1 MNYLCGA
8 KRDIN
13 MINTVIFD
21 MDGLLVDSEPL
32 WGIAMQEVFATVGVE
47 MSGEMAAYTT
57 GLRTTEVVSYWHDH
71 FKWEQKSTEQVT
83 TEIVDTV
90 TDKILAQGKSMEGL
104 HYILDYFRQ
113 KDFKIGLASSSPMR
127 LIQSVITHLDIK
139 DYFQAVSSAEF
150 EPYGKPHPAVYLACA
165 KALNSNPLD
174 CVAFEDSLTGMTA
187 AKAARMKTVV
197 VPEPHRRSDI
207 RYALADLKLDSLL
220 EFNDE
225 QLAKLQ

>member
-1 MNYLCGA
+1 
-8 KRDIN
+8 

-47 MSGEMAAYTT
+47 ISRELAAHTT
-57 GLRTTEVVSYWHDH
+57 GLRTTEVVNYWHDY
-71 FKWEQKSTEQVT
+71 FKWENKSTDQVT
-83 TEIVDTV
+83 IEIVDTV
-90 TDKILAQGKSMEGL
+90 TDKILAEGKSMEGL
-104 HYILDYFRQ
+104 HYILDYFQQ

-127 LIQSVITHLDIK
+127 LIQSVINHLDIK

-150 EPYGKPHPAVYLACA
+150 ESYGKPHPAVYLACA
-165 KALNSNPLD
+165 KSLGSSPLD
-174 CVAFEDSLTGMTA
+174 CIAFEDSVTGMVA

-197 VPEPHRRSDI
+197 VPEAHRRNDS

-220 EFNDE
+220 EFNDTL
-225 QLAKLQ
+225 LAKL